1 MTAPDAYLVEF
12 RNGDVEIL
20 DPGDR
25 PGATDFVDAEPLEML
40 WSVDHGL
47 RCGDETIGVI
57 VVNTA
62 AEIMFPLLNWLWIDT
77 HRVDTWQA
85 MADEIGAPTWEGGWI
100 DDEDMPGDRWDA
112 VEALNDLQDRMES
125 AAADVGLIVES
136 NGDCGMTWCYRR
148 LSA

>member
-20 DPGDR
+20 DPGDQ
-25 PGATDFVDAEPLEML
+25 PGAIDFVSAEPLEML

-62 AEIMFPLLNWLWIDT
+62 VEIMFPLLTWLGLDT
-77 HRVDTWQA
+77 YRVDTWQA
-85 MADEIGAPTWEGGWI
+85 MADEIKEPDWTDGWT
-100 DDEDMPGDRWDA
+100 DGEFSA
-112 VEALNDLQDRMES
+112 EYLNDLRGQMES

-148 LSA
+148 TAEK